1 MSKLDN
7 WAFVTGATGGIGES
21 IVKTLANNGYSILL
35 HYGSNETKAS
45 ELKESISSLG
55 VECELLQC
63 DLSDMDALNV
73 ALEGISIK
81 PKVIVN
87 NAGITVDS
95 LFSMIELDTFDKI
108 MKVNAYAP
116 FMIMKWAARYMAR
129 AKEGSIINISSVS
142 GQIGNPGQA
151 SYSASKAAL
160 TTMSKTLGKELAR
173 KKVRVNS
180 IAAGII
186 ETEMSAKIPNLDE
199 VIKHIPARR
208 MGSAQEIADMVEFL
222 ASSKSSYITGQ
233 TFSVNGG
240 LYTP

>member
-1 MSKLDN
+1 MSKLDH
-7 WAFVTGATGGIGES
+7 WALVTGATGGIGQA
-21 IVKTLANNGYSILL
+21 IAKTLANSGYSILL
-35 HYGSNETKAS
+35 HYGSNINKANS
-45 ELKESISSLG
+45 LKNTIVELG
-55 VECELLQC
+55 VSCELIQC
-63 DLSDMDALNV
+63 DLSDLSSLEACLND
-73 ALEGISIK
+73 LSIK
-81 PKVIVN
+81 PKIIVN

-116 FMIMKWAARYMAR
+116 FLIMKWAAKYMSR

-160 TTMSKTLGKELAR
+160 MTMSKTLGKELAR

-186 ETEMSAKIPNLDE
+186 DTEMSEKIPKLDE
-199 VIKHIPARR
+199 IIEHIPARR
-208 MGSAQEIADMVEFL
+208 LGNAQEIADVVEFL
-222 ASSKSSYITGQ
+222 ASSKSTYITGQ
-233 TFSVNGG
+233 ILSVNGG